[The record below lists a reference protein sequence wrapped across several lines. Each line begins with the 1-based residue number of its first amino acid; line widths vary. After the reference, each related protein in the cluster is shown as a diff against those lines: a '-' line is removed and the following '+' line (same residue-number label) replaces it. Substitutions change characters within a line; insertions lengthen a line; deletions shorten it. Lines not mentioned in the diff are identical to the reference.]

1 MLGTE
6 PGEVFGKRPTK
17 RADKRDMCTPFA
29 PICASTA
36 CGLNAELAAA
46 GMLSPKFCVWSHICD
61 GMPLSCDRGVQERRQ
76 IAMQLRTRPFPI
88 VHDGGLELLPGS
100 DLARPCLETSM
111 LSTNSAHLRQVTNAS
126 FKSSDAPLRRTTRRS
141 LDPSDSHA
149 TLGKAS
155 EPFNSFDQ
163 RRHVA
168 H

>member
-1 MLGTE
+1 NLRIYGL
-6 PGEVFGKRPTK
+6 RPE
-17 RADKRDMCTPFA
+17 RGVSR
-29 PICASTA
+29 
-36 CGLNAELAAA
+36 GGNAVTQV
-46 GMLSPKFCVWSHICD
+46 CVWSHICD

-111 LSTNSAHLRQVTNAS
+111 LSANSAHLRHVTNAS

-141 LDPSDSHA
+141 LDPSDSHG

-155 EPFNSFDQ
+155 
-163 RRHVA
+163 
-168 H
+168 